1 MSDDQVPTRT
11 KVQSDAEFAAFKKTI
26 KRLNDAD
33 SGDLYYRGLYY
44 SALAEA
50 VERGARCLGLA
61 VGAVLVRDERVIG
74 TGYNGTPTAVR
85 NCPDGGCERCR
96 SSDSSL
102 TGQFYDLCVCVHAEQ
117 NAVAS
122 AARFAVATDDA
133 AVYTTVQPC
142 FSCLKELMQAGVK
155 RIVFLDWWPGTSSPE
170 REWVLRQYRALV
182 KAFVAVRE
190 HEFVRLEL
198 PSDRLSER
206 KARQEERR
214 RESNALREGLG
225 GTSPSV

>member
-1 MSDDQVPTRT
+1 MNAAQVSTRT
-11 KVQSDAEFAAFKKTI
+11 KEQSDDAFAAFKKTI
-26 KRLNDAD
+26 KRLNAAH
-33 SGDLYYRGLYY
+33 SGDLYKRGLYY

-74 TGYNGTPTAVR
+74 TGYNGTPTAVP
-85 NCPDGGCERCR
+85 NCTEGGCERCR

-142 FSCLKELMQAGVK
+142 FGCLKELMQAGVK

-170 REWVLRQYRALV
+170 REWVLPQYRALV
-182 KAFVAVRE
+182 KAFVKDGEGA
-190 HEFVRLEL
+190 FVRLEL
-198 PSDRLSER
+198 PEEQQADRTTRQLAR
-206 KARQEERR
+206 RQELD
-214 RESNALREGLG
+214 ALRERLG
-225 GTSPSV
+225 RTSPSV